1 MLFSKGGQMLCRP
14 DASRLGD
21 PDAITRIQYVG
32 NAPAA
37 ALERLKRVRWNRDA
51 VGDKISWSA
60 GGRSGAGS
68 KTAAAL
74 SHRTTPREVNRTAT
88 KIHELE
94 IRQNRVL

>member
-1 MLFSKGGQMLCRP
+1 VTLFSKGGQMLCHP

-68 KTAAAL
+68 KTAAAVIS
-74 SHRTTPREVNRTAT
+74 SHDAT
-88 KIHELE
+88 RSESHSHEDP
-94 IRQNRVL
+94 